1 MTVHAAKGLEFE
13 HVFVLRLT
21 HRGFPMAP
29 RTSVLEFPEALM
41 KEELP
46 KGDFHVQEERRLFYV
61 ALTRA
66 KERLTLTTVLHKR
79 SKPSAFLDDIL
90 SSPQLTRQH
99 VQRLVPGPAGLERP
113 ARLPAST
120 FLFPEARLRAR
131 VYSRIGEWAET
142 YRPPVFEPLRL
153 SASAV
158 DSYRN
163 CPQKYLFG
171 AVWGIPGGPR
181 AATTFGNVMHT
192 TIKQFIEALRKG
204 RRLEFDEVETIFRR
218 EWSSAGFEDAYQEEC
233 YQRDGIE
240 QLRAFYASCME
251 APPDVIAQEKRF
263 AIELEN
269 NVQITGRIDQMN
281 RLGGPG
287 SREVEVVDYKTG
299 RPKTAAHARND
310 LQLGIYA
317 LAAREDLEVEPARLV
332 YYNLETNECVA
343 ATRDAK
349 QIEEMRGTIQE
360 VAADIR
366 AREFPALLGFHCRTC
381 EYRFICPAQEPRR
394 GPADADAA
402 PDAAAASA
410 ASSAVGLGTPRGF

>member
-66 KERLTLTTVLHKR
+66 RERLTLTTVLHKR
-79 SKPSAFLDDIL
+79 SKPSVFLDDIL
-90 SSPQLTRQH
+90 SAPQLTRQH
-99 VQRLVPGPAGLERP
+99 VQQLAPGPAGLARP
-113 ARLPAST
+113 PRLPAST

-153 SASAV
+153 SASAM

-204 RRLEFDEVETIFRR
+204 RRLPFDEVETIFRR
-218 EWSSAGFEDAYQEEC
+218 EWSSAGFEDTYQEEC

-240 QLRAFYASCME
+240 QLRAFYASCLE
-251 APPDVIAQEKRF
+251 SPPDVIAQEKRF
-263 AIELEN
+263 TMELEN
-269 NVQITGRIDQMN
+269 NVQITGRMDQIN
-281 RLGGPG
+281 RLGPGRGGDRGLQDREAEDGRARAERFATGHLRAGGARGTGARARAAGLLQPGNQRVRGRDARRQAARGGARHDPG
-287 SREVEVVDYKTG
+287 SG
-299 RPKTAAHARND
+299 RRHSRARVSRAAGIPVPDVRISLYLSRAR
-310 LQLGIYA
+310 GATRPGEESEAIG
-317 LAAREDLEVEPARLV
+317 P
-332 YYNLETNECVA
+332 A
-343 ATRDAK
+343 ATSA
-349 QIEEMRGTIQE
+349 T
-360 VAADIR
+360 
-366 AREFPALLGFHCRTC
+366 P
-381 EYRFICPAQEPRR
+381 
-394 GPADADAA
+394 
-402 PDAAAASA
+402 AAAAQK
-410 ASSAVGLGTPRGF
+410 

>member
-1 MTVHAAKGLEFE
+1 
-13 HVFVLRLT
+13 
-21 HRGFPMAP
+21 MAP

-41 KEELP
+41 QEELP
-46 KGDFHVQEERRLFYV
+46 KGDFHTQEERRLFYV

-79 SKPSAFLDDIL
+79 SKPSVFLDDIL

-99 VQRLVPGPAGLERP
+99 VQRLVPGAAETERP
-113 ARLPAST
+113 PRLPVDTS
-120 FLFPEARLRAR
+120 LFPEARLRAR
-131 VYSRIGEWAET
+131 VYSRIGEWAES

-204 RRLEFDEVETIFRR
+204 RRLPFEEVETIFRR
-218 EWSSAGFEDAYQEEC
+218 EWSSAGFEDDYQEEC

-240 QLRAFYASCME
+240 QLRAFYASCLDS
-251 APPDVIAQEKRF
+251 PPDVIAQEKRF
-263 AIELEN
+263 ALELEN
-269 NVQITGRIDQMN
+269 NVQITGRIDQIN
-281 RLGGPG
+281 RLGPG
-287 SREVEVVDYKTG
+287 EVEVVDYKTG
-299 RPKTAAHARND
+299 RPKTALHARND

-332 YYNLETNECVA
+332 YYNLQNNECVA
-343 ATRDAK
+343 TTRDEK
-349 QIEEMRGTIQE
+349 QIAELRGTIQE

-366 AREFPALLGFHCRTC
+366 AREFPALPGFQCKTC
-381 EYRFICPAQEPRR
+381 EYRFICPTQEPRL
-394 GPADADAA
+394 GPADPEAA
-402 PDAAAASA
+402 PEATVTPTAGFAMPR
-410 ASSAVGLGTPRGF
+410 AV